1 MVPDSI
7 NIPLENIRFS
17 QIPFDKTDKIV
28 LYSRTSSGAYMA
40 YRYLVSKGY
49 VNLFV
54 LEGGRVLEQITRLL
68 KTLCTPASLVLEKK
82 CIK

>member
-54 LEGGRVLEQITRLL
+54 LEGGASSGADNTVAKNVVHTCITG
-68 KTLCTPASLVLEKK
+68 S
-82 CIK
+82 